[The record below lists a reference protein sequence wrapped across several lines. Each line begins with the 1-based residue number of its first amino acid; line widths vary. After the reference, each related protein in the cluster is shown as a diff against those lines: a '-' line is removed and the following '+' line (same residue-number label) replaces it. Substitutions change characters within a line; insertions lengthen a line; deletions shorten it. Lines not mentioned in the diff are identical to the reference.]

1 MAAEQCQSSGGSSPR
16 PRAAYTIGYAML
28 PNKHDTFVQPSFIDL
43 AAQHGIRL
51 VALDASRPLAEQG
64 PQLDLVVHKLYG
76 QAWRARLEA
85 FSALHPDVPI
95 IDPPAAIDRILDRF
109 TMLDVVSGLDCVAV
123 PRQVMVHD
131 AGALQQAA
139 DAAADDVLGLGGLRF
154 PLVAKPVEVDGSAAS
169 HDLCLVYRREG
180 LRGLRGRPPLVLQE
194 FANHGGVLFKVYVV
208 GDRATCV
215 VRSSLPDVPPERL
228 RDPAAAAAAPFAN
241 ISLLAPSGGDEG
253 SEKVVPPPQDFVDRV
268 AREIRRAVG
277 LHLINTSTSSE
288 RGTTLRAATPIST
301 SSSTS
306 TTARATPKCLALSLS
321 SLNSSW
327 RGFALAAEALMS
339 GLPRGRRRG
348 RQRPR
353 PSPSPSPAAPPSP
366 SRRER
371 RRGWLRPKIARF
383 LTSSSLFNLDHIHQ

>member
-139 DAAADDVLGLGGLRF
+139 AAAADDVLGLGGLRF

-277 LHLINTSTSSE
+277 LHLINFDLIRTRDDAAGGDANKYLVLDINYCPGYSKMPGFEPVLTEFFLE
-288 RGTTLRAATPIST
+288 RLRSRSRSIDERPAP
-301 SSSTS
+301 
-306 TTARATPKCLALSLS
+306 
-321 SLNSSW
+321 
-327 RGFALAAEALMS
+327 GAEA
-339 GLPRGRRRG
+339 
-348 RQRPR
+348 RQAEAEAEAEPSSATIPIPPGAEARPL
-353 PSPSPSPAAPPSP
+353 AQA
-366 SRRER
+366 
-371 RRGWLRPKIARF
+371 
-383 LTSSSLFNLDHIHQ
+383 

>member
-1 MAAEQCQSSGGSSPR
+1 MAAEQCQSSGGSSAR

-139 DAAADDVLGLGGLRF
+139 DAAAAADGDDVLGGLRF

-277 LHLINTSTSSE
+277 LHLINFDLIRTRDDAAGGDANKYLVLDINYCPGYSKMPGFEPVLTEFFLE
-288 RGTTLRAATPIST
+288 RLRSRSRSIDERPAP
-301 SSSTS
+301 
-306 TTARATPKCLALSLS
+306 
-321 SLNSSW
+321 
-327 RGFALAAEALMS
+327 GAEA
-339 GLPRGRRRG
+339 
-348 RQRPR
+348 RQAEAEAEPEPE
-353 PSPSPSPAAPPSP
+353 PSSATIPIPPGA
-366 SRRER
+366 E
-371 RRGWLRPKIARF
+371 AR
-383 LTSSSLFNLDHIHQ
+383 LAQA

>member
-139 DAAADDVLGLGGLRF
+139 DAAAAADGDDVLGGLRF

-241 ISLLAPSGGDEG
+241 ISLLAPSDHDEG

-277 LHLINTSTSSE
+277 LHLINFDLIRTRDDAAGGDANKYLVLDINYCPGYSKMPGFEPVLTEFFLE
-288 RGTTLRAATPIST
+288 RLRSRSRSIDERPAP
-301 SSSTS
+301 
-306 TTARATPKCLALSLS
+306 
-321 SLNSSW
+321 
-327 RGFALAAEALMS
+327 GAEA
-339 GLPRGRRRG
+339 
-348 RQRPR
+348 RQAEAEPEPEPSSATIPIPPGAEARPL
-353 PSPSPSPAAPPSP
+353 AQA
-366 SRRER
+366 
-371 RRGWLRPKIARF
+371 
-383 LTSSSLFNLDHIHQ
+383 